1 MEQETQMDSAAIDF
15 QELLDRVEQDRDLMR
30 ELFAMF
36 REEYPRQRLALQQAV
51 DAMAMPQ
58 IQAAGHTL
66 KGMCANLAM
75 KAAAQAAASV
85 EMAAKLQST
94 ADLPG
99 ALAALDQAADVV
111 MRVLDRTVAGEPA

>member
-1 MEQETQMDSAAIDF
+1 MEQETQMDNAAIDF

-36 REEYPRQRLALQQAV
+36 REEYPRQRQALQQAV

-75 KAAAQAAASV
+75 KTAAQAAASV
-85 EMAAKLQST
+85 EMAAKQQST

-99 ALAALDQAADVV
+99 ALAALDQAADAV
-111 MRVLDRTVAGEPA
+111 MRVLDRRVAGEPA

>member
-1 MEQETQMDSAAIDF
+1 MEQNMQVQDEAVDF
-15 QELLDRVEQDRDLMR
+15 QELLVRVEQDQDLMQ

-75 KAAAQAAASV
+75 KPSAQAAARV
-85 EMAAKLQST
+85 EMAGKEQNAT
-94 ADLPG
+94 ELPG
-99 ALAALDQAADVV
+99 ALIALDEAIVVV
-111 MRVLDRTVAGEPA
+111 MRILDRSQAGEPA